1 MLIFYIHTL
10 LLQISPFLE
19 VAVVQKTE
27 HASQYPGVYL
37 YTTAG
42 RMMRPVF
49 NLKHG
54 AVEYIGMWLCW
65 NIKCDWLIA
74 WCVQYFK
81 ILTTC
86 TWDKTWSCNL
96 TYAACLCNVVDMAY
110 DNNSIVSSQ
119 LRVNNTYFFHFLSVL
134 PKIYP
139 ALSILMCL
147 LVTEQPDVESW

>member
-1 MLIFYIHTL
+1 MLSMVKGGFSFQIAYSVRKGICIISKSTLLPFPSLSKTVPFQVLFIDYFDANFLTL

-54 AVEYIGMWLCW
+54 AVEYIGMWLC
-65 NIKCDWLIA
+65 
-74 WCVQYFK
+74 
-81 ILTTC
+81 
-86 TWDKTWSCNL
+86 CNL
-96 TYAACLCNVVDMAY
+96 KFDCLVHT
-110 DNNSIVSSQ
+110 I
-119 LRVNNTYFFHFLSVL
+119 F
-134 PKIYP
+134 
-139 ALSILMCL
+139 
-147 LVTEQPDVESW
+147 